1 MEWGALNIKLTT
13 GKNCAG
19 YEPTSPHPC
28 KIGIKDQTYPYAKS
42 HEQRVHMAYSKCLGM
57 FPTK

>member
-28 KIGIKDQTYPYAKS
+28 KIDVKDQTYPYAKS
-42 HEQRVHMAYSKCLGM
+42 HEQRVHMA
-57 FPTK
+57 